1 MQKTKNLPLISI
13 IIPIYNAE
21 NFLAQA
27 INSCLNQTYP
37 NLEIILVNDGS
48 TDSSAKICQ
57 NFLSNSLN
65 TKKISKIP
73 HCKNHQS
80 QTLAKKRFFH
90 FINLPHQGV
99 STARNCGLQKSTG
112 EFFCFLDADDLLMP
126 SFIYELYSFARAHH
140 LQYVSSEYLRI
151 IKTVPSSILTLARQ
165 TAIEKTSRK
174 KIYTQKEFFVQLLDL
189 NSGYNFCHMKL
200 IHKDL
205 RVFRFNQSLKV
216 AEDALYN
223 FTILKHLSN
232 IGIVKKPLYIYR
244 IHKNSTVRTFDTE
257 YIKNY
262 QTALQT
268 IKNYL
273 IENYPDFFEQFQKYF
288 QAFVI
293 SHLFLIL
300 TNYYCHQNNHAKIS
314 SIKSLYK
321 IPLFSQAIY
330 LAPLFY
336 FPFSKSLVLFCFK
349 FRLYYFLKI
358 IGIIRSKQNSYE
370 SSHSQKPRITVK

>member
-1 MQKTKNLPLISI
+1 MPKAKDLPLISI

-57 NFLSNSLN
+57 NFLNSSLN
-65 TKKISKIP
+65 TKKIPKS
-73 HCKNHQS
+73 HRHKNHQT
-80 QTLAKKRFFH
+80 QILAKKRFFY

-126 SFIYELYSFARAHH
+126 SFIYELYSFAKTHH
-140 LQYVSSEYLRI
+140 LKYVSSEYLRI
-151 IKTVPSSILTLARQ
+151 IKTVPSSISTLAKQ
-165 TAIEKTSRK
+165 TAIEKISRE

-189 NSGYNFCHMKL
+189 NSRYNFCHMKL

-232 IGIVKKPLYIYR
+232 IGIIKKPLYIYR
-244 IHKNSTVRTFDTE
+244 VHKNSTVRTFDTE

-288 QAFVI
+288 QVFIV

-300 TNYYCHQNNHAKIS
+300 TNYCCHQNNHAKIS

-330 LAPLFY
+330 LAPLSY

>member
-1 MQKTKNLPLISI
+1 MPKTKNLPLISI

-65 TKKISKIP
+65 TKKTSKTP
-73 HCKNHQS
+73 HYKNHQS

-151 IKTVPSSILTLARQ
+151 TKTVPSSISILAKQ

-174 KIYTQKEFFVQLLDL
+174 KIYTQKEFFVQLLNV

-232 IGIVKKPLYIYR
+232 IGIIKKPLYIYR
-244 IHKNSTVRTFDTE
+244 VHKNSTVRTFDTK
-257 YIKNY
+257 YIKKY
-262 QTALQT
+262 QIALQT

-273 IENYPDFFEQFQKYF
+273 IENYPDFFEQFQKCF
-288 QAFVI
+288 QAFIV
-293 SHLFLIL
+293 SHLFLML
-300 TNYYCHQNNHAKIS
+300 TNYCCHQNNHAKIS

-330 LAPLFY
+330 LTPLSY
-336 FPFSKSLVLFCFK
+336 FPLSKSLVLFCFK

-358 IGIIRSKQNSYE
+358 IGTIRSKQNSCE